1 MDNSFISKDNID
13 NIYDNINVY
22 FVKNH
27 NYNLNSY
34 DKYKKITKKLS
45 KTIFNSIKNNDS
57 YKNVLVNEFNDIVL
71 NKSVDFLLKDIQTR
85 NNTKINV
92 KSSNTGLIESTILEP
107 VKKKKSKK
115 VKFNNI
121 DQNLNDLNNVN
132 DVQDQTKFLTNFD
145 NFEEQVKAANKKI
158 KDNFNQIISDSTDNF
173 GIDMPSNTL
182 YEPQFNP
189 ILNNSSTMFEQM
201 LEKNLSEST
210 DSLYDDYSNS
220 EVSNMLSS
228 IIKQPDNSN
237 ANELGENE
245 TTSNPLII
253 TNKYEKP
260 SLFYN
265 NSENGGTYN
274 INKKVLTIDSGS
286 STNPLVSVTNLGTK
300 EWYKFRVDLQDTIK
314 IDKLCDIYLRNI
326 SVVGISDNINCNYFV
341 LDIDEFNIINY
352 SNNPNLR
359 NKIAINNTVS
369 NTKLNKLINGDVTT
383 SATVILDNTTDLF
396 AGMVVIGAGITEYTT
411 ITSVNS
417 GIEITISTSVT
428 LADNAVLHFMSPSSS
443 NLNINAGSS
452 GPYITTIN
460 PSKLSTLT
468 ITATNQNNESVDDGD
483 NKTFILQTNPLN
495 RIIFELEFRTRSE
508 RDEMIYEQNVYNN

>member
-1 MDNSFISKDNID
+1 MDNSFVSKDNID

-45 KTIFNSIKNNDS
+45 KTIFNSIKNNDA

-121 DQNLNDLNNVN
+121 DQNLNDLN
-132 DVQDQTKFLTNFD
+132 DLQDQTTFLTNYD

-158 KDNFNQIISDSTDNF
+158 KDNFNQIISESTDNF
-173 GIDMPSNTL
+173 SIDMPSNTL

-237 ANELGENE
+237 ANELEEND
-245 TTSNPLII
+245 TTSKPLIV

-274 INKKVLTIDSGS
+274 INKKV
-286 STNPLVSVTNLGTK
+286 
-300 EWYKFRVDLQDTIK
+300 
-314 IDKLCDIYLRNI
+314 
-326 SVVGISDNINCNYFV
+326 
-341 LDIDEFNIINY
+341 
-352 SNNPNLR
+352 
-359 NKIAINNTVS
+359 
-369 NTKLNKLINGDVTT
+369 
-383 SATVILDNTTDLF
+383 
-396 AGMVVIGAGITEYTT
+396 
-411 ITSVNS
+411 
-417 GIEITISTSVT
+417 
-428 LADNAVLHFMSPSSS
+428 
-443 NLNINAGSS
+443 
-452 GPYITTIN
+452 
-460 PSKLSTLT
+460 
-468 ITATNQNNESVDDGD
+468 
-483 NKTFILQTNPLN
+483 
-495 RIIFELEFRTRSE
+495 
-508 RDEMIYEQNVYNN
+508 